1 MRKQS
6 KSDTLFI
13 GITPDWSTSQSPSAR
28 EEPIIFLSDRYTQ
41 AILKAGGIPIVL
53 PIHSSRRAIQKA
65 LESLDGILV
74 TGGNFDIHPTIYGEE
89 PLEGLGQVK
98 EERTQF
104 ELELISL
111 SLERDLPLL
120 GVCGGEQAINVALGG
135 SLYQD
140 IATQVPFVIEH
151 QQRTPKDQK
160 GHQIKLH
167 QGTKL
172 KQIVGCETLGV
183 NTTHHQAVKKLG
195 KGLITNASSEDGI
208 VEGIESNNH
217 SFVLGVQWHP
227 EFLIDKDS
235 AQLRIFSTF
244 TSIAG
249 KKLRGSENFN
259 PSQLRPTLSRRK
271 PGTQSL

>member
-1 MRKQS
+1 MRTQS
-6 KSDTLFI
+6 KSDTPFI

-28 EEPIIFLSDRYTQ
+28 GEPIIFLSDRYTQ

-65 LESLDGILV
+65 LESLNGILV

-104 ELELISL
+104 ELELISQ

-140 IATQVPFVIEH
+140 IATQVPSAIEH
-151 QQRTPKDQK
+151 EQRTPKDQK

-172 KQIVGCETLGV
+172 EQIVGCETLGV

-195 KGLITNASSEDGI
+195 RGLIANASSEDGI
-208 VEGIESNNH
+208 IEGIESNNH

-227 EFLIDKDS
+227 EFLIDNDS

-244 TSIAG
+244 AAV
-249 KKLRGSENFN
+249 
-259 PSQLRPTLSRRK
+259 SREK
-271 PGTQSL
+271 PRQGHSS